1 METVTLTF
9 SFTNL
14 QNALNLFIDDFIE
27 TYKKCLIRDNK
38 KASGNLIK
46 SLKPMTI
53 SFNNNKIQ
61 ADISIASY
69 WKYVEY
75 GRRPGKFP
83 PMNKILEWIKIKP
96 VIPRPM
102 NGLKPPTE
110 PQLAFLI
117 SRKIARDGIKPGNQ
131 FEEALNASWNR
142 HYNDISNAI
151 TEDLNQAIDL
161 VTLL

>member
-1 METVTLTF
+1 METSTL
-9 SFTNL
+9 SFDNL
-14 QNALNLFIDDFIE
+14 QIALDSFINDFIQ
-27 TYKKCLIRDNK
+27 TYKGLLIRDDK
-38 KASGNLIK
+38 KASGNLIS
-46 SLKPMTI
+46 SLKPVTI
-53 SFNNNKIQ
+53 QFKNNKLE
-61 ADISIASY
+61 ANISLASY

-83 PMNKILEWIKIKP
+83 PINKIINWIKVKP

-117 SRKIARDGIKPGNQ
+117 ARKIARDGIKAGNQ
-131 FEEALNASWNR
+131 FKEALDMTWNR
-142 HYNDISNAI
+142 HYNEISNAI

>member
-1 METVTLTF
+1 METSTL
-9 SFTNL
+9 SFDNL
-14 QNALNLFIDDFIE
+14 QIALDSFINDFIN
-27 TYKKCLIRDNK
+27 TYKSLLIRDDK
-38 KASGNLIK
+38 KASGNLIS
-46 SLKPMTI
+46 SLKPVTI
-53 SFNNNKIQ
+53 QFKNNKYE

-83 PMNKILEWIKIKP
+83 PINKILNWIKVKP

-117 SRKIARDGIKPGNQ
+117 ARKIARDGIKAGNQ
-131 FEEALNASWNR
+131 FKEALDMTWNR
-142 HYNDISNAI
+142 HYNNISNAI

>member
-1 METVTLTF
+1 MTF
-9 SFTNL
+9 DNL
-14 QNALNLFIDDFIE
+14 QKALDSFINDFINS
-27 TYKKCLIRDNK
+27 YKSLLIRDDK
-38 KASGNLIK
+38 KASGNLIS
-46 SLKPMTI
+46 SLKPVSI
-53 SFNNNKIQ
+53 QFKNNKYE

-75 GRRPGKFP
+75 GRRPGRFP
-83 PMNKILEWIKIKP
+83 PINKILDWIKIKP

-117 SRKIARDGIKPGNQ
+117 ARKIARDGIKAGNQ
-131 FEEALNASWNR
+131 FKEALDLTWAK

-151 TEDLNQAIDL
+151 SLDLQNEIDIVAL
-161 VTLL
+161 F

>member
-1 METVTLTF
+1 METSTL
-9 SFTNL
+9 SFDNL
-14 QNALNLFIDDFIE
+14 QIALDSFINDFIH
-27 TYKKCLIRDNK
+27 TYKGLLIRDDK
-38 KASGNLIK
+38 KASGNLIS
-46 SLKPMTI
+46 SLKPVTI
-53 SFNNNKIQ
+53 QFKNNKFE
-61 ADISIASY
+61 ANISIASY

-83 PMNKILEWIKIKP
+83 PINKILNWIKVKP

-117 SRKIARDGIKPGNQ
+117 ARKIARYGIKAGNQ
-131 FEEALNASWNR
+131 FKEALDMTWNR

>member
-1 METVTLTF
+1 METSTL
-9 SFTNL
+9 SFDNL
-14 QNALNLFIDDFIE
+14 QIALDSFINDFIY
-27 TYKKCLIRDNK
+27 TYKILLIRDDK
-38 KASGNLIK
+38 KASGNLIS
-46 SLKPMTI
+46 SLKPVNI
-53 SFNNNKIQ
+53 QFKNNKYE

-83 PMNKILEWIKIKP
+83 PINKILNWIKVKP

-117 SRKIARDGIKPGNQ
+117 ARKIARDGIKAGNQ
-131 FEEALNASWNR
+131 FKEALDMTWNR
-142 HYNDISNAI
+142 HYNNISNAI
-151 TEDLNQAIDL
+151 TEDLNKAIDL

>member
-1 METVTLTF
+1 METSTL
-9 SFTNL
+9 SFDNL
-14 QNALNLFIDDFIE
+14 QIALDSFINDFIK
-27 TYKKCLIRDNK
+27 TYKSLLIRDDK
-38 KASGNLIK
+38 KASGNLIS
-46 SLKPMTI
+46 SLKPITI
-53 SFNNNKIQ
+53 QFKNNKFE

-83 PMNKILEWIKIKP
+83 PINKILNWIKVKP

-117 SRKIARDGIKPGNQ
+117 ARKIARDGIKAGNQ
-131 FEEALNASWNR
+131 FKEALDMTWNR
-142 HYNDISNAI
+142 HYNNISNAI

>member
-1 METVTLTF
+1 METNTLN
-9 SFTNL
+9 FTNL
-14 QNALNLFIDDFIE
+14 QIALNSFIEDFIN
-27 TYKKCLIRDNK
+27 TYKGLLIRDNK
-38 KASGNLIK
+38 KASGNLIS
-46 SLKPMTI
+46 SLKPVSIEFT
-53 SFNNNKIQ
+53 NNKYQCSIQ
-61 ADISIASY
+61 IAEY

-83 PMNKILEWIKIKP
+83 PINNILNWIKIKP

-117 SRKIARDGIKPGNQ
+117 ARKIARDGIKAGNQ
-131 FEEALNASWNR
+131 FKEALDMTWNR

-151 TEDLNQAIDL
+151 SEDLNQAIDL

>member
-1 METVTLTF
+1 METSTL
-9 SFTNL
+9 SFDNL
-14 QNALNLFIDDFIE
+14 QIALDSFINDFIN
-27 TYKKCLIRDNK
+27 TYKSLLISDDK
-38 KASGNLIK
+38 KASGNLIS
-46 SLKPMTI
+46 SLKPVTI
-53 SFNNNKIQ
+53 QFKNNKLD
-61 ADISIASY
+61 ASISLASY

-83 PMNKILEWIKIKP
+83 PINKILNWIKVKP

-117 SRKIARDGIKPGNQ
+117 ARKIARDGIKAGNQ
-131 FEEALNASWNR
+131 FKEALDMTWNR
-142 HYNDISNAI
+142 HYSNISNAI

>member
-1 METVTLTF
+1 METNTLNF
-9 SFTNL
+9 SNL
-14 QNALNLFIDDFIE
+14 QIALNSFIEDFIN
-27 TYKKCLIRDNK
+27 TYKGLLIRDNK
-38 KASGNLIK
+38 KASGNLIS
-46 SLKPMTI
+46 SLKPITI
-53 SFNNNKIQ
+53 QFKNNKFE

-83 PMNKILEWIKIKP
+83 PVNKILDWIWIKIKP

-102 NGLKPPTE
+102 NGLKRPAE
-110 PQLAFLI
+110 PKLAFLI
-117 SRKIARDGIKPGNQ
+117 ARKIAREGIKPGNQ

>member
-1 METVTLTF
+1 METSTL
-9 SFTNL
+9 SFDNL
-14 QNALNLFIDDFIE
+14 QIALDSFINDFIQ
-27 TYKKCLIRDNK
+27 TYKGLLIRDDK
-38 KASGNLIK
+38 KASGNLIS
-46 SLKPMTI
+46 SLKPVTI
-53 SFNNNKIQ
+53 QFKNNKYE
-61 ADISIASY
+61 ANISIASY

-83 PMNKILEWIKIKP
+83 PINKILNWIKVKP

-117 SRKIARDGIKPGNQ
+117 ARKIARDGIKAGNQ
-131 FEEALNASWNR
+131 FKEALDMTWNR
-142 HYNDISNAI
+142 HYNYISNAI

>member
-1 METVTLTF
+1 METSTL
-9 SFTNL
+9 SFDNL
-14 QNALNLFIDDFIE
+14 QIALDSFINDFIQ
-27 TYKKCLIRDNK
+27 TYKGLLIRDDK
-38 KASGNLIK
+38 KASGNLIS
-46 SLKPMTI
+46 SLKPVTI
-53 SFNNNKIQ
+53 QFKNNKFE

-83 PMNKILEWIKIKP
+83 PVNKILNWIKVKP

-117 SRKIARDGIKPGNQ
+117 ARKIARDGIKAGNQ
-131 FEEALNASWNR
+131 FKEALDMTWNR
-142 HYNDISNAI
+142 HYNDISSAI
-151 TEDLNQAIDL
+151 TQDLNQAINL

>member
-1 METVTLTF
+1 MEEYKFEHLEI
-9 SFTNL
+9 
-14 QNALNLFIDDFIE
+14 ALDAFINDFIQK
-27 TYKKCLIRDNK
+27 YKGLLIRDGK
-38 KASGNLIK
+38 KASGNLIS
-46 SLKPMTI
+46 SLKPVSI
-53 SFNNNKIQ
+53 EFRNGKYE

-83 PMNKILEWIKIKP
+83 PVNRILEWIRIKP
-96 VIPRPM
+96 VIPRPR

-117 SRKIARDGIKPGNQ
+117 ARKIARDGIKPGNQ
-131 FEEALNASWNR
+131 FEEALNMTWNI

-151 TEDLNQAIDL
+151 IEDLNKVVNLI
-161 VTLL
+161 TFS

>member
-1 METVTLTF
+1 METNTLN
-9 SFTNL
+9 FTNL
-14 QNALNLFIDDFIE
+14 QIALNSFIEDFIN
-27 TYKKCLIRDNK
+27 TYKGLLIRDNK
-38 KASGNLIK
+38 KASGNLIS
-46 SLKPMTI
+46 SLKPVSI
-53 SFNNNKIQ
+53 EFANNKYQCSIQ
-61 ADISIASY
+61 IAEY

-83 PMNKILEWIKIKP
+83 PINNILNWIKIKP

-117 SRKIARDGIKPGNQ
+117 ARKIARDGIKAGNQ
-131 FEEALNASWNR
+131 FTEALNLTWTKWEQT
-142 HYNDISNAI
+142 ISDAI
-151 TEDLNQAIDL
+151 SQDLSQAIDL

>member
-1 METVTLTF
+1 METKQLNF
-9 SFTNL
+9 NNL
-14 QNALNLFIDDFIE
+14 ENALSEFTKEFVSN
-27 TYKKCLIRDNK
+27 YKSLLLRDGK
-38 KASGNLIK
+38 KASGNLIS
-46 SLKPMTI
+46 SLNPVSIQFT
-53 SFNNNKIQ
+53 NNKIE

-83 PMNKILEWIKIKP
+83 PINKILNWIKVKP

-117 SRKIARDGIKPGNQ
+117 ARKIARDGIKAGNQ
-131 FEEALNASWNR
+131 FKEALDMTWNR

-151 TEDLNQAIDL
+151 SEDLNQAIDL

>member
-1 METVTLTF
+1 METNTLNF
-9 SFTNL
+9 SNL
-14 QNALNLFIDDFIE
+14 QIALNSFIEDFIN
-27 TYKKCLIRDNK
+27 TYKGLLIRDNK
-38 KASGNLIK
+38 KASGNLIS
-46 SLKPMTI
+46 SLKPVSIEFT
-53 SFNNNKIQ
+53 NNKYQCSIQ
-61 ADISIASY
+61 IADY

-117 SRKIARDGIKPGNQ
+117 SRKIARDGIQPGNQ
-131 FEEALNASWNR
+131 FTEALKLTWTKWEQT
-142 HYNDISNAI
+142 ISDAI
-151 TEDLNQAIDL
+151 SEDLNQAIDL